1 MEQLELEWSQRDRR
15 APPRYELEVAERQ
28 RLVKLIAEAVVAV
41 FKAAQEARDER
52 QNGTEQSH

>member
-1 MEQLELEWSQRDRR
+1 MEQLELEWPRRDRR
-15 APPRYELEVAERQ
+15 APPPYELEVAERQ
-28 RLVKLIAEAVVAV
+28 RLVEPIAEAVVAV